1 MTMVSFHACKSLRV
15 AELCVA
21 ASQVPDWQLLL
32 DAAVAHKADALLD
45 CGALLANVDS
55 R

>member
-15 AELCVA
+15 A
-21 ASQVPDWQLLL
+21 ASQVPDWQRLL